1 MSRHRSAQRYWDA
14 YEATLEPPAD
24 AAARNLARDSAQFF
38 GWSVAISLVAG
49 ITGLFVSFYA
59 STATGAT
66 IVLAAMAIYLL
77 TLLRR
82 PAS

>member
-1 MSRHRSAQRYWDA
+1 LPWIGILVINA
-14 YEATLEPPAD
+14 LLILPA
-24 AAARNLARDSAQFF
+24 AAARNLARNTASFF
-38 GWSVAISLVAG
+38 AWSILISLLAG

-66 IVLAAMAIYLL
+66 IVLAAMAVYLL

-82 PAS
+82 FAQ